1 MRREAGSLEA
11 AAARSFDFRERP
23 DQFARVIVG
32 RFGAGS
38 DLAGEHRVDRRA
50 AGQKPSIG
58 VTRIWF
64 PSPQVTS

>member
-38 DLAGEHRVDRRA
+38 DLAGERRA
-50 AGQKPSIG
+50 AGQKPSNR

-64 PSPQVTS
+64 PSPHGD